1 MPAIPRTSFVLIAGF
16 FSFVALACE
25 DTGGLSAA
33 PQTLEPVHVT
43 GTNLVDGEL
52 REPELRIRFDRP
64 LLPISVLR
72 QSLAVVTN
80 DNRSV
85 EPPVVRYDPV
95 LREIAVASPFPEG
108 KEWLAEGGYYRLVLG
123 IPEPG
128 ATVGGVRAVDGGT
141 LARSAT
147 RTFGFVVR
155 AAPSKTTATDYCRDV
170 QPWLTAR
177 CGSCHGATDG
187 VLGLDVTSPAGLRR
201 TAFGVVARETANGPI
216 VGGTEPSALVL
227 AQDLPRIAPGDPS
240 RSYLIYKAFLGEQP
254 ASASRPP
261 ASGCPATPFSEAER
275 GEPLAD
281 QDRRTL
287 ADHIPGGA
295 MPLGGAPGAT
305 RDELLHLSR
314 WVAAGAPLPA
324 SCDACK

>member
-1 MPAIPRTSFVLIAGF
+1 MPAIPRTSFVLVAGF
-16 FSFVALACE
+16 LLFACE
-25 DTGGLSAA
+25 DTGGLSAV
-33 PQTLEPVHVT
+33 PQTLDPVHVT

-52 REPELRIRFDRP
+52 REPELRVRFDRP

-72 QSLAVVTN
+72 QSLVVVTN

-95 LREIAVASPFPEG
+95 LREIAVASPFPPG
-108 KEWLAEGGYYRLVLG
+108 KEWLTEGGYYRLVLG
-123 IPEPG
+123 VPEQG
-128 ATVGGVRAVDGGT
+128 AAVGGVRAVDGGT
-141 LARSAT
+141 LARNAT

-155 AAPSKTTATDYCRDV
+155 PAPTPTTATDYCRDV

-177 CGSCHGATDG
+177 CGSCHGASDG
-187 VLGLDVTSPAGLRR
+187 VLGLDVTSPTGLRR
-201 TAFGVVARETANGPI
+201 TAIGVVARQTAKGPT

-254 ASASRPP
+254 RSASV
-261 ASGCPATPFSEAER
+261 SVGCPATPFSEAER

-281 QDRRTL
+281 GDRSAL

-295 MPLGGAPGAT
+295 MPLTGPGAT

-314 WVAAGAPLPA
+314 WIAAGAVLPS
-324 SCDACK
+324 SCATCR

>member
-1 MPAIPRTSFVLIAGF
+1 MPAIPRTSLVLVAGF
-16 FSFVALACE
+16 LLLACE
-25 DTGGLSAA
+25 DTGGLSAV
-33 PQTLEPVHVT
+33 PPTIEPVRVT

-52 REPELRIRFDRP
+52 REPELRVRFDRP

-72 QSLAVVTN
+72 QSLVVVTN

-85 EPPVVRYDPV
+85 EPPVIRYDPV
-95 LREIAVASPFPEG
+95 LREIAVASPFPPG
-108 KEWLAEGGYYRLVLG
+108 KEWLTEGGYYRLVLG
-123 IPEPG
+123 VPEQG

-141 LARSAT
+141 LARNAT

-155 AAPSKTTATDYCRDV
+155 AAPTPTTATDYCRDV

-177 CGSCHGATDG
+177 CGSCHGANDG
-187 VLGLDVTSPAGLRR
+187 VLGLDVTSPAGLKR
-201 TAFGVVARETANGPI
+201 TAIGVVARQTAQGPT

-254 ASASRPP
+254 RAASAPL
-261 ASGCPATPFSEAER
+261 ACPATPFSEAER
-275 GEPLAD
+275 GGPLAD
-281 QDRRTL
+281 RDRRVL
-287 ADHIPGGA
+287 ADRIPGGA
-295 MPLGGAPGAT
+295 MPLTGPGAT

-314 WVAAGAPLPA
+314 WIAAGAVLPT
-324 SCDACK
+324 SCDACR

>member
-1 MPAIPRTSFVLIAGF
+1 MPAIPRTSFVLIAVF

-155 AAPSKTTATDYCRDV
+155 AADRKS
-170 QPWLTAR
+170 
-177 CGSCHGATDG
+177 
-187 VLGLDVTSPAGLRR
+187 
-201 TAFGVVARETANGPI
+201 VV
-216 VGGTEPSALVL
+216 
-227 AQDLPRIAPGDPS
+227 
-240 RSYLIYKAFLGEQP
+240 
-254 ASASRPP
+254 
-261 ASGCPATPFSEAER
+261 
-275 GEPLAD
+275 
-281 QDRRTL
+281 
-287 ADHIPGGA
+287 
-295 MPLGGAPGAT
+295 
-305 RDELLHLSR
+305 
-314 WVAAGAPLPA
+314 
-324 SCDACK
+324 